1 MSTLTIRFSRLRLGA
16 ALALAAMVVSTFAT
30 PAARAADWPQWQG
43 PDRNAVS
50 KETGLLKQWPKDG
63 PPLAWRINGIGGGDG
78 APSIAKGRIYGMS
91 NRGSDEVVWALNES
105 DGKEIWVRGLG
116 PAFQQDVPQSKDG
129 PGCTPT
135 VDGDRLYVLGL
146 GGDLACLQASD
157 GKILW
162 RRSFTSDFGGRLPM
176 WSYRESPLVD
186 GDQVICTPGGEDAT
200 IVALNKLTGETI
212 WKSKVPDSPA
222 PGTAVAAAPPG
233 AEPGGPG
240 AGPGGRGGVGG
251 GRGGPG
257 GGGMPDM
264 MQMLPVLAALDA
276 DGNKEISA
284 EELNGSATALGK
296 LDKNQDG
303 KLVEEEIRPSFG
315 GRGGG
320 PGGQGGPQGR
330 GPGGPGGQGG
340 PGGRGGP
347 GGAGGMM
354 RMMPVHAAL
363 DANESGEIDAA
374 EITNAAAALQKLDGN
389 KDGKLTSD
397 EVTPR
402 FGGGGGRRGGSGSA
416 AGYSSPIAI
425 DVGGQRQYVQ
435 FTSKTLVAVA
445 PSDGK
450 ILWRY
455 DRPAN
460 GMGLNITTPL
470 FHDGFVFASSAYGAG
485 GGLVKLGT
493 DGGALKAEEV
503 YFTRRMQNHHG
514 GVAVVDG
521 ALYGADGGNEGGY
534 LACIDFKTGN
544 VLWTQRDA
552 DEPQVRKG
560 SVALADGRIY
570 YRVEDGT
577 VLLVEPNPKEYVER
591 GRFTQPDR
599 TRLPAWAHPVI
610 ANGKMYIRDQDVL
623 FCYDVTAK

>member
-1 MSTLTIRFSRLRLGA
+1 MSTLKVLSPRLRLGV
-16 ALALAAMVVSTFAT
+16 ALALAATATVVSTLAIPT
-30 PAARAADWPQWQG
+30 ARAADWPQWQG

-50 KETGLLKQWPKDG
+50 KETGLLKEWPKDG
-63 PPLAWRINGIGGGDG
+63 PPLAWRIKGIGGGDG
-78 APSIAKGRIYGMS
+78 APSIAAGRIYGMS
-91 NRGSDEVVWALNES
+91 NRGSDEVVWALDES
-105 DGKEIWVRGLG
+105 DGKELWVARLG

-135 VDGDRLYVLGL
+135 VDVDRLYVLGL
-146 GGDLACLQASD
+146 GGELACLQASD
-157 GKILW
+157 GKVLW
-162 RRSFTSDFGGRLPM
+162 QRSLTRDFGGRLPM
-176 WSYRESPLVD
+176 WSFRESPLVD
-186 GDQVICTPGGEDAT
+186 GDHLICTPGGEDAT
-200 IVALNKLTGETI
+200 LVALNKLTGETV
-212 WKSKVPDSPA
+212 WKTTVPDSPA
-222 PGTAVAAAPPG
+222 PGTAVAAAAATPD
-233 AEPGGPG
+233 A
-240 AGPGGRGGVGG
+240 APGGRGGPG
-251 GRGGPG
+251 GRGPG

-264 MQMLPVLAALDA
+264 MQMMPVLAALDA
-276 DGNKEISA
+276 DGSKEISA
-284 EELNGSATALGK
+284 DEMKAAATALAK

-303 KLVEEEIRPSFG
+303 KLVEEEIRPAFG

-320 PGGQGGPQGR
+320 PGGQGGGQGR
-330 GPGGPGGQGG
+330 PPGGPGGPG
-340 PGGRGGP
+340 GGRGGP

-363 DANESGEIDAA
+363 DVNESGEIDAT

-402 FGGGGGRRGGSGSA
+402 FGGGRRGGSGSG

-435 FTSKTLVAVA
+435 LTAKALVGVA
-445 PSDGK
+445 ASDGK
-450 ILWRY
+450 VLWRY

-514 GVAVVDG
+514 GVVVVDG

-560 SVALADGRIY
+560 SVALVDGRIY

-591 GRFTQPDR
+591 GRFKQPDR

-610 ANGKMYIRDQDVL
+610 ANGKLYVRDQDAL
-623 FCYDVTAK
+623 FCYDVKAK